1 MQALNI
7 TSYQTLTQDRP
18 HHDTS
23 DRYSFIPTS
32 RALATL
38 AGIGWQPV
46 SVTERATRRDDHRG
60 FQTHLVRLRKA
71 DRVTQPAVV
80 GETIP
85 EIVMMNAHDRSSSFR
100 LMAGLFRFVCANGM
114 VVSDA
119 QFAPRIIR
127 HLGYTDAA
135 VLNAIHEAEEG
146 FARIGSRVAEFRA
159 IPLHADE
166 QLAYAE
172 SALALRW
179 EAGKAP
185 DPRALLTLHRREDA
199 DPTLWHTFQRVQEN
213 LLRGVTRQAV
223 ARATE
228 SVRPA
233 KAIRAITGVTQGVGL
248 NQALW
253 ALTEKMAELKAS

>member
-1 MQALNI
+1 
-7 TSYQTLTQDRP
+7 
-18 HHDTS
+18 
-23 DRYSFIPTS
+23 
-32 RALATL
+32 
-38 AGIGWQPV
+38 
-46 SVTERATRRDDHRG
+46 
-60 FQTHLVRLRKA
+60 
-71 DRVTQPAVV
+71 
-80 GETIP
+80 
-85 EIVMMNAHDRSSSFR
+85 MMNAHDRSSSFR

-127 HLGYTDAA
+127 HLGYTDSA

-223 ARATE
+223 ARATD